1 MYKCDLYAF
10 IRLSKN
16 RHRPD
21 QTPQRPQGKT
31 TPGTTPESRPPRP
44 REFGKNYLMT
54 VDKDKDDSD
63 KDKKD
68 ML

>member
-1 MYKCDLYAF
+1 MYKWDLYAF
-10 IRLSKN
+10 IHLSKN

-21 QTPQRPQGKT
+21 QKREKR
-31 TPGTTPESRPPRP
+31 EKRPPDP
-44 REFGKNYLMT
+44 REFEKNYLMT

>member
-21 QTPQRPQGKT
+21 KTPQRPQG
-31 TPGTTPESRPPRP
+31 PPQGPPQRADRPAPE
-44 REFGKNYLMT
+44 N
-54 VDKDKDDSD
+54 
-63 KDKKD
+63 
-68 ML
+68 